1 MRTSTFSLTS
11 LPLFLLLFFFFFFF
25 SLKAITA
32 KNLIPETCK
41 KCVQDDP
48 NLSYKFCVTSLQAAP
63 KSSSSDV
70 RQLGTISMNLIRHN
84 MTSTRQH
91 IKHLLKNTKLDKFL
105 RVYLEDCLDLYS
117 NAIPDIKKA
126 LRSYKAKQFRDA
138 NVRVS
143 GVCDAP
149 VTCEDGFH
157 EREGLVSPL
166 TKRNNDAV
174 QLSAIALSI
183 INMLGSLGF
192 KLI

>member
-11 LPLFLLLFFFFFFF
+11 LPLFLLFFFFFFT
-25 SLKAITA
+25 LKAITA

-41 KCVQDDP
+41 KCAQDDP

-63 KSSSSDV
+63 KSSSADV
-70 RQLGTISMNLIRHN
+70 RQLGKISMNLIRHN
-84 MTSTRQH
+84 ITSTRQH

-105 RVYLEDCLDLYS
+105 RAYLEVCLELYS
-117 NAIPDIKKA
+117 DAIPDIKQA
-126 LRSYKAKQFRDA
+126 LRSYKAKQYRDA
-138 NVRVS
+138 NVRVTA
-143 GVCDAP
+143 VYDAP

-174 QLSAIALSI
+174 QLSAVALSI
-183 INMLGSLGF
+183 IDMLGSLGF

>member
-11 LPLFLLLFFFFFFF
+11 LPLFLFFFFFFT
-25 SLKAITA
+25 LKAITA

-41 KCVQDDP
+41 KCVQHDP

-63 KSSSSDV
+63 NSSRADV
-70 RQLGTISMNLIRHN
+70 RQLGIISLNLIRQN
-84 MTSTRQH
+84 MTSTRQY
-91 IKHLLKNTKLDKFL
+91 IKHLLKNKKLEKLL
-105 RVYLEDCLDLYS
+105 RVYLEVCLELYS
-117 NAIPDIKKA
+117 DATPDIKQA
-126 LRSYKAKQFRDA
+126 LRSYKAKQYRDA
-138 NVRVS
+138 NIRVTA
-143 GVCDAP
+143 VCDAP

-166 TKRNNDAV
+166 TKRNNDAF

-183 INMLGSLGF
+183 IHMLGSLGF

>member
-1 MRTSTFSLTS
+1 
-11 LPLFLLLFFFFFFF
+11 
-25 SLKAITA
+25 
-32 KNLIPETCK
+32 
-41 KCVQDDP
+41 
-48 NLSYKFCVTSLQAAP
+48 
-63 KSSSSDV
+63 
-70 RQLGTISMNLIRHN
+70 MNLIRHN

>member
-11 LPLFLLLFFFFFFF
+11 LPLFLLLFFFFFT
-25 SLKAITA
+25 LKAITA

-63 KSSSSDV
+63 NSSSADV
-70 RQLGTISMNLIRHN
+70 RQLGIISMNLIRQN
-84 MTSTRQH
+84 MTSTRQY
-91 IKHLLKNTKLDKFL
+91 IKQLMKNRKLDKFL
-105 RVYLEDCLDLYS
+105 RAYLEVCLELYS
-117 NAIPDIKKA
+117 DAIPDIKQA
-126 LRSYKAKQFRDA
+126 LRYYKAKQYRDA
-138 NVRVS
+138 NVRVT
-143 GVCDAP
+143 GVYDAP

-157 EREGLVSPL
+157 ERKGLVSPL

-183 INMLGSLGF
+183 IDMLGSLGF

>member
-11 LPLFLLLFFFFFFF
+11 LPLFLFFFFFFT
-25 SLKAITA
+25 LKAITA

-41 KCVQDDP
+41 KCVQHDP

-63 KSSSSDV
+63 NSSSADV
-70 RQLGTISMNLIRHN
+70 RQLGIISLNLIRQN
-84 MTSTRQH
+84 MTSTRQY
-91 IKHLLKNTKLDKFL
+91 IKHLLKNKKLEKLL
-105 RVYLEDCLDLYS
+105 RVYLEVCLELYS
-117 NAIPDIKKA
+117 DATPDIKQA
-126 LRSYKAKQFRDA
+126 LRSYKAKQYRDA
-138 NVRVS
+138 NIRVTA
-143 GVCDAP
+143 VCDAP

-166 TKRNNDAV
+166 TKRNNDAF

-183 INMLGSLGF
+183 IHLLGSLGF